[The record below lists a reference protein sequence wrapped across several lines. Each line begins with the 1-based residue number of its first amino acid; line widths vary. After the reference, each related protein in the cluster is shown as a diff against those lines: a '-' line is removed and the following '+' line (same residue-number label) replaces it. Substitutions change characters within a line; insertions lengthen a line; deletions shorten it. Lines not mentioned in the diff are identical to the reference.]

1 MLLILLGLW
10 GLFAALVAGL
20 MTNILTGPMIRFAHA
35 LQVLDVPGE
44 RKVHVK
50 PIPRMGGVAVMGGVG
65 FATLAGCLAVWEHL
79 FPTMGRTEALA
90 FPVAVGLVF
99 VTGVVDDFVDIAGW
113 KKFGLECLAAVL
125 LVQVGW
131 TVEAVSLPW
140 GGTWEVG
147 WVGPVAAVLWIVGVT
162 NAINLIDGL
171 DGLAG
176 GVAAIIALG
185 LLVYAVLLGNLFTVI
200 VTGSVF
206 GACLGFLPHNWAPAK
221 IYLGDSGS
229 LTLGFLLGA
238 ITLESSMK
246 APAAVA
252 ILVPLIAL
260 GVPLIDTGFV
270 MLLRFLIR
278 PHSRQVER
286 VLRMFHADRNH
297 LHHLLLHY
305 RDNRR
310 LVVTMIFG
318 SVLLFSALALVVA
331 ITRNPLLGLALFLFE
346 LLVVLGMRMM
356 GLRARAREV
365 ARSAEALVSGEIDEE
380 EALGAQEE
388 LPFRT
393 GGTA

>member
-1 MLLILLGLW
+1 
-10 GLFAALVAGL
+10 
-20 MTNILTGPMIRFAHA
+20 
-35 LQVLDVPGE
+35 
-44 RKVHVK
+44 
-50 PIPRMGGVAVMGGVG
+50 
-65 FATLAGCLAVWEHL
+65 
-79 FPTMGRTEALA
+79 
-90 FPVAVGLVF
+90 
-99 VTGVVDDFVDIAGW
+99 
-113 KKFGLECLAAVL
+113 
-125 LVQVGW
+125 
-131 TVEAVSLPW
+131 
-140 GGTWEVG
+140 
-147 WVGPVAAVLWIVGVT
+147 
-162 NAINLIDGL
+162 
-171 DGLAG
+171 
-176 GVAAIIALG
+176 
-185 LLVYAVLLGNLFTVI
+185 